1 MKKMRI
7 LSLSRK
13 DKREGERERERER
26 EREIKDLGQQ
36 QDRLICISENEN
48 ISSLIQK

>member
-13 DKREGERERERER
+13 DKREGEREREREKLR
-26 EREIKDLGQQ
+26 ILE
-36 QDRLICISENEN
+36 
-48 ISSLIQK
+48 SSKIGWFALKKMKTLVL